1 VSGYLALLRLAPVRR
16 MLLAAFLSR
25 APTGIVS
32 LATVVY
38 LRQEGHSFA
47 VAGLVGGMVGFGIAV
62 SAVLQ
67 ARIIS
72 RRGQTSLVAL
82 AVAFALLALGLIV
95 GGAQDWPAV
104 PLALIGLGVGASLPA
119 TSSIVRG
126 LYPGAVSA
134 RPELERGVFALD
146 SALTDSTYI
155 AGPALVAFTVAV
167 ASAAVAIGAAI
178 VAALCS
184 VATLL
189 RTHLSPPPRQEVTRP
204 SSRRPSYPRS
214 VKLLAV
220 AQFPLGLAFGIE
232 DVAFPAFATDH
243 HHLALSG
250 VLLAIGGVA
259 SAGAGL
265 IYGTI
270 SDRVATTSV
279 LVRGAW
285 AYPFALALPAFGTT
299 FVTMFF
305 LTVPAGLVTGCW
317 VSARNHF
324 INVVAPAEV
333 RTSANGWVLLSVYLG
348 TSVGLVISGAVV
360 AAVGWR
366 EALIVGAALSI
377 AIPAITLLAR
387 STFHDPSTD
396 VQATIPRSG
405 TELPGLLTEEG

>member
-1 VSGYLALLRLAPVRR
+1 MSGYFALLKLAPVRR

-67 ARIIS
+67 ARIIR

-82 AVAFALLALGLIV
+82 AAAFALFALGLIV
-95 GGAQDWPAV
+95 GGAQGWPVV
-104 PLALIGLGVGASLPA
+104 PLALIGLGVGAFLPA

-155 AGPALVAFTVAV
+155 VGPALVAFTVAV
-167 ASAAVAIGAAI
+167 ASAALAIGAAI
-178 VAALCS
+178 AAALCS

-189 RTHLSPPPRQEVTRP
+189 RTHLTPPPRQEVATP

-220 AQFPLGLAFGIE
+220 AQFPLGLAFGIG

-243 HHLALSG
+243 HQLALSG
-250 VLLAIGGVA
+250 VLLAIPGVA

-265 IYGTI
+265 VYGTI

-279 LVRGAW
+279 VVRGAL
-285 AYPFALALPAFGTT
+285 AYPFVLALPVFGTT
-299 FVTMFF
+299 FVTMCF
-305 LTVPAGLVTGCW
+305 LTVPFGLVTGWW
-317 VSARNHF
+317 VSARNHL
-324 INVVAPAEV
+324 INVVAPVEV

-366 EALIVGAALSI
+366 AALIVGASLSVG
-377 AIPAITLLAR
+377 IPAITLLAR
-387 STFHDPSTD
+387 SALHHPPAAVS
-396 VQATIPRSG
+396 APIPHSG
-405 TELPGLLTEEG
+405 EELAPLLTEEA